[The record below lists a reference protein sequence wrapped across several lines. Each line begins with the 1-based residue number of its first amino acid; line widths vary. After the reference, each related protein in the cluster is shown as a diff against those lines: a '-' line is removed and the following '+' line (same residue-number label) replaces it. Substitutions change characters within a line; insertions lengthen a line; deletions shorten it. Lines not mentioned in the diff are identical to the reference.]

1 MNIVLALLTASAVA
15 VVKFEEVNGISC
27 YVGERDSH
35 EMRDCGADVADCVV
49 TISHS
54 TSGESLALGDINLSM
69 IFI

>member
-1 MNIVLALLTASAVA
+1 MLTTTAVLAM
-15 VVKFEEVNGISC
+15 FEEVNCISC